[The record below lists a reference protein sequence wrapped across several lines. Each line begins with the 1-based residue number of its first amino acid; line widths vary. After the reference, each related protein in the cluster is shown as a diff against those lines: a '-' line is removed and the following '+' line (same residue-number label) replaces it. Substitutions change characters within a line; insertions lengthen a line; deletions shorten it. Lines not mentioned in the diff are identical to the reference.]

1 MKINIFNKQKKFEE
15 EVRGSQDDIQVRRIG
30 YYADAAA
37 GNACTDGAAAA
48 DGACRACEAAQAD
61 TDRRDGQPRLRGY
74 VAYRF
79 ESASETNYTQNRLSV
94 EELIYDSGEVLR
106 ALLGALKMQEDLAQT
121 VILRTGEENFHHL
134 LSDPQDI
141 SKNYIDFGFL
151 QTNVSAVGTMFKIVE
166 PEAFIQ
172 KTDYRVFPSGSL
184 TAEFCYFDEMRYA
197 EQKIRIRFAEG
208 RWSFTEA
215 GRTAGED
222 EKNAAGA
229 KDLETVEEPV
239 DITVHCSQ
247 GEFASLLMGSADLGA
262 LVRLGAVSVHAG
274 NAGGGRN
281 AEQADAVR
289 MLTQMLYC
297 SQKPWLNADY

>member
-1 MKINIFNKQKKFEE
+1 
-15 EVRGSQDDIQVRRIG
+15 
-30 YYADAAA
+30 
-37 GNACTDGAAAA
+37 
-48 DGACRACEAAQAD
+48 
-61 TDRRDGQPRLRGY
+61 
-74 VAYRF
+74 
-79 ESASETNYTQNRLSV
+79 
-94 EELIYDSGEVLR
+94 
-106 ALLGALKMQEDLAQT
+106 
-121 VILRTGEENFHHL
+121 
-134 LSDPQDI
+134 
-141 SKNYIDFGFL
+141 
-151 QTNVSAVGTMFKIVE
+151 MFKIVE

-172 KTDYRVFPSGSL
+172 KTAYRVFPSGSL

-215 GRTAGED
+215 GRAAGED
-222 EKNAAGA
+222 EKNTAGA

>member
-1 MKINIFNKQKKFEE
+1 M
-15 EVRGSQDDIQVRRIG
+15 
-30 YYADAAA
+30 
-37 GNACTDGAAAA
+37 
-48 DGACRACEAAQAD
+48 
-61 TDRRDGQPRLRGY
+61 
-74 VAYRF
+74 
-79 ESASETNYTQNRLSV
+79 SV
-94 EELIYDSGEVLR
+94 EELIYDSGEV
-106 ALLGALKMQEDLAQT
+106 LGALKMQEDLAQT

-172 KTDYRVFPSGSL
+172 KTAYRVFPSGSL
-184 TAEFCYFDEMRYA
+184 TAEFCYFDEMRY
-197 EQKIRIRFAEG
+197 AEG